1 MNVELKNGLPILPG
15 DMVYVPTTD
24 FQEVE
29 LLKVAHVKFWYP
41 YPGDAEYSVYENDKK
56 IDIRHNVSVFRTK
69 EEVIDFFDDIYSD
82 RRGELK
88 DLLNEL
94 PNIET

>member
-15 DMVYVPTTD
+15 DMVYVPTID

-41 YPGDAEYSVYENDKK
+41 YPGDAEYSVYENDKE
-56 IDIRHNVSVFRTK
+56 IDIRHDVFVFRTK

>member
-41 YPGDAEYSVYENDKK
+41 YPGDAEYSVYENDKE
-56 IDIRHNVSVFRTK
+56 IDIRHDVFVFRTK
-69 EEVIDFFDDIYSD
+69 EGVIDFFDDIYSD

>member
-15 DMVYVPTTD
+15 DVVYVPSD
-24 FQEVE
+24 VFRKVEV
-29 LLKVAHVKFWYP
+29 LKVAHVKFWHP
-41 YPGDAEYSVYENDKK
+41 YPGDAEYSVYENDKE
-56 IDIRHNVSVFRTK
+56 IDIREDVFVFRTK
-69 EEVIDFFDDIYSD
+69 EEVLNFFDDLYSD

>member
-1 MNVELKNGLPILPG
+1 MNVEPKDGLPILPG
-15 DMVYVPTTD
+15 DMVYVPSD
-24 FQEVE
+24 EFRNVEV
-29 LLKVAHVKFWYP
+29 LKVAHVKFWHP
-41 YPGDAEYSVYENDKK
+41 YPGDAEYSVYENDKE
-56 IDIRHNVSVFRTK
+56 IDIRHDVFVFRTK

>member
-41 YPGDAEYSVYENDKK
+41 YPGDAEYSVYENDKE
-56 IDIRHNVSVFRTK
+56 IDIRHDVFVFRTK